1 MTHKSDIVKIRNSQ
15 TTPLIL
21 GEIGRR
27 LAAERLQRGVPQA
40 ELAAAAGLSRQTIV
54 RMESGE
60 SCRLDA
66 FVAVLKQLG
75 FAERLEVVLPE
86 PGLTPIQEAR
96 LAAAKASPPKRA
108 RKRRAATE
116 TGNSVRRWG
125 DGVSIGGGGRNGG
138 AP

>member
-1 MTHKSDIVKIRNSQ
+1 MKFQNSQ
-15 TTPLIL
+15 ATTRIL

-54 RMESGE
+54 RMERGE

-75 FAERLEVVLPE
+75 VVERLEVVLPE

-108 RKRRAATE
+108 RKRRAAVKSGE
-116 TGNSVRRWG
+116 SVRRWG
-125 DGVSIGGGGRNGG
+125 DGVPVGGDARNGG